1 MQQGVREWER
11 RGSLRRREEK
21 EAAAETGVMWPERG
35 EMGRWRMTQR
45 RGVCLGLALRQLQC
59 GPPAPCHNRSPWDL
73 STLEGSQP
81 PPACLVIGSH
91 SPGMEPALE
100 PEASMVTRTEVSRGP
115 EPRTTRHT
123 YSPESAGDTWC
134 SRSSEPWV
142 CVQTGR
148 VGRELERPHPTPP
161 SSKLALGGCCTWCLA
176 GRLPPRLCHVTWA

>member
-1 MQQGVREWER
+1 MGEKRVAET
-11 RGSLRRREEK
+11 GREEK
-21 EAAAETGVMWPERG
+21 EAAAETGGVMWPERRNG
-35 EMGRWRMTQR
+35 KMADDSEKWSL
-45 RGVCLGLALRQLQC
+45 LGP
-59 GPPAPCHNRSPWDL
+59 GPAAAPCHNRSPWDL

-81 PPACLVIGSH
+81 PPARLVIGSH

-142 CVQTGR
+142 CVQTER
-148 VGRELERPHPTPP
+148 VGGSWRGPTQPLHPASWPWAAAVP
-161 SSKLALGGCCTWCLA
+161 GAWPGGCRRACA
-176 GRLPPRLCHVTWA
+176 M